1 MTYHAIKISDQEAI
15 LDLEDPIFIVQEFKV
30 SLIHQEDF
38 EDLELIKVQATP
50 MVDSVKELAIIM
62 GFIAGF
68 AVILKV
74 VTTAISWNLIIN

>member
-1 MTYHAIKISDQEAI
+1 
-15 LDLEDPIFIVQEFKV
+15 
-30 SLIHQEDF
+30 
-38 EDLELIKVQATP
+38 